1 MSDVYCGQC
10 GKYHASLTVC
20 PNQNLQA
27 VYTQKGTTTI
37 DLDEMRAEITRLQA
51 REAKLREAL
60 QEVANVETG
69 AETLNAML
77 CAHAY
82 KLYELKGHARA
93 ALGEGK

>member
-20 PNQNLQA
+20 PNQHLQT

-60 QEVANVETG
+60 EACST
-69 AETLNAML
+69 AID
-77 CAHAY
+77 AHFGYITRQGVSMRLA
-82 KLYELKGHARA
+82 GVMARA
-93 ALGEGK
+93 ALREEGR